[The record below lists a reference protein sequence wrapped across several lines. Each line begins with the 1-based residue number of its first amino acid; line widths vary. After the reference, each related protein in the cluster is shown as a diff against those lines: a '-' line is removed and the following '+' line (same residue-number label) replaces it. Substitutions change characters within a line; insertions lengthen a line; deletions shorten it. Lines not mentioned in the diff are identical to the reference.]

1 MFDRN
6 RKHEALSTRE
16 VVFGVALAFS
26 NVIIICLLD
35 GLRRSSRVKQE
46 ISILNQSLAIQT
58 ESYKTLEKSY
68 RAQRRSSHEF
78 RHQLQVIYELL
89 ENEEYPEAKNYI
101 NELQVAHTSRT
112 LVVKTN
118 HPIIDAILNEKY
130 QTAIKNNIDISF
142 KVNDL
147 SGLPIGADA
156 IVIVL
161 SNVLDNALEACL
173 RLPDGR
179 MIECKL
185 IKSNSLL
192 LSVKNSSPPVNIV
205 RGTIISE
212 KEPKHEH
219 GFGLANVQRILQ
231 QYNAQY
237 VIDYADNMFH
247 FVADIPL
254 EKNGQNT

>member
-46 ISILNQSLAIQT
+46 ISILNQSLDIQT

-118 HPIIDAILNEKY
+118 HPVIDAILNEKY
-130 QTAIKNNIDISF
+130 QVATERGIDISF
-142 KVNDL
+142 TVNDL
-147 SGLPIGADA
+147 SGISTSADA
-156 IVIVL
+156 LVVLL
-161 SNVLDNALEACL
+161 SNVLDNAIEACL
-173 RLPDGR
+173 RLPCDR
-179 MIECKL
+179 MIECEI
-185 IKSNSLL
+185 IKTDYLL
-192 LSVKNSSPPVNIV
+192 LSVKNSSPPV
-205 RGTIISE
+205 TIIHGKVVSSKKPE
-212 KEPKHEH
+212 HEH
-219 GFGLANVQRILQ
+219 GYGLDNIQRVLKQ
-231 QYNAQY
+231 NNAEW
-237 VIDYADNMFH
+237 VIDYAENTFR
-247 FVADIPL
+247 FVAEIPISRQL
-254 EKNGQNT
+254 